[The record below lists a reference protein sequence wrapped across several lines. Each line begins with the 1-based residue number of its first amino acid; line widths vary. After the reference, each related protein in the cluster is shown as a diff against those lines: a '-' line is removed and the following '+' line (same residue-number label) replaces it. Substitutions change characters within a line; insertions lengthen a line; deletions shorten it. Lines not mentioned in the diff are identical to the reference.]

1 MVLSNFA
8 RLTSSFVQSNP
19 TLELS
24 AEQASCT
31 IFRNC
36 CDVQMCAKMSNWLL
50 QFVLWDCDGKG
61 SPHAQVTIWELGRN
75 VAQLVTFKFASR
87 QLGITDNQLIRLTIT

>member
-36 CDVQMCAKMSNWLL
+36 CDVQMRENVQLAPAIRAMGLLGHDTDRMNDGTKCGMGAK
-50 QFVLWDCDGKG
+50 CDMIAIG
-61 SPHAQVTIWELGRN
+61 A
-75 VAQLVTFKFASR
+75 
-87 QLGITDNQLIRLTIT
+87 

>member
-24 AEQASCT
+24 AERASCT

-36 CDVQMCAKMSNWLL
+36 CDVQMCAKMCNWLL
-50 QFVLWDCDGKG
+50 QFVLWDYGDM
-61 SPHAQVTIWELGRN
+61 
-75 VAQLVTFKFASR
+75 
-87 QLGITDNQLIRLTIT
+87 IRIA

>member
-24 AEQASCT
+24 AEQAFCT

-36 CDVQMCAKMSNWLL
+36 CDVQMCAKMPNWLL
-50 QFVLWDCDGKG
+50 QFVLWDYDGKG

-87 QLGITDNQLIRLTIT
+87 QLGITDNPLIRLTVT